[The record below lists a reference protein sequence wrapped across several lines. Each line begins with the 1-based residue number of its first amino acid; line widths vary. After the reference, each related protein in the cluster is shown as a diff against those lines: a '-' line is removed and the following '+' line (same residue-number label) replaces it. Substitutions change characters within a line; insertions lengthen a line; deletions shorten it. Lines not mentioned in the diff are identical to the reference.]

1 MCFFPGLFLNVAIRA
16 FVTCFGDIKSK
27 IGFLLCPL
35 QSTKDRIPTSEGV
48 VAVVH
53 LLLEVPQPRDDEDEA
68 EDLEADVGGE
78 HADVAA
84 GVEEEGA
91 EGQRHQV
98 GQVVEKAEHGQPHKP
113 VPEHNRILYFL

>member
-27 IGFLLCPL
+27 IGFILCPP
-35 QSTKDRIPTSEGV
+35 QSNKDRIPTSEGV

-53 LLLEVPQPRDDEDEA
+53 LLLEAPQPRDDEDEA

-78 HADVAA
+78 HAHVAA

-91 EGQRHQV
+91 EGERHQV
-98 GQVVEKAEHGQPHKP
+98 GQVAE
-113 VPEHNRILYFL
+113 EA

>member
-1 MCFFPGLFLNVAIRA
+1 M
-16 FVTCFGDIKSK
+16 
-27 IGFLLCPL
+27 
-35 QSTKDRIPTSEGV
+35 IPTSEGV

-84 GVEEEGA
+84 GVEEEGS
-91 EGQRHQV
+91 EGQRRQV
-98 GQVVEKAEHGQPHKP
+98 GQVVEEGKHGHPHKP
-113 VPEHNRILYFL
+113 GPEHIHIYSHYISNKYHIGLL

>member
-1 MCFFPGLFLNVAIRA
+1 MWPSEHSSHAWVISNLKYDSSCVLYNRPRTGL
-16 FVTCFGDIKSK
+16 
-27 IGFLLCPL
+27 
-35 QSTKDRIPTSEGV
+35 PTSEGV

-84 GVEEEGA
+84 GVEEEGS

-98 GQVVEKAEHGQPHKP
+98 GQVAE
-113 VPEHNRILYFL
+113 EA